1 MIINQWVP
9 AAHDGDAIGDSAR
22 RVRDML
28 RAMGHTS
35 DLYAL
40 TIDDSLRDDVR
51 PFDDAGAARGDATIF
66 HYALPSPMTEPFAQ
80 LSGRRILQYHNITP
94 AHFFAPYEPGLFRLA
109 VLGRR
114 ELATLAGRVDYAL
127 GDSDYNRRELEELGF
142 AETGVLPIAV
152 DTARMGRLPAQP
164 ALTRLLDDGLTNI
177 LFVGRLAPN
186 KKIEDHLRLAEVYKR
201 YVDADYRFIFVGRY
215 DAVPR
220 YFTMI
225 RALAT
230 EFKMPSDRFW
240 FTGARTGRRSGN
252 LLPHRRRL
260 RLTERARGFLR
271 AAAGGDGRRRSGPG
285 VCRHGRTRDV
295 GGRRRAVRTE
305 GPRICRRVAGPAGV
319 R

>member
-66 HYALPSPMTEPFAQ
+66 HYALAVADDGAVRAT
-80 LSGRRILQYHNITP
+80 LGRRILQYHNITP

-152 DTARMGRLPAQP
+152 DTARMGRLPAQR

-177 LFVGRLAPN
+177 LFVGRLAPQQEN
-186 KKIEDHLRLAEVYKR
+186 RGPPSPGRGLQAVRRRRLPIHLRRPVRRRAPLLHDDPSARNRVQ
-201 YVDADYRFIFVGRY
+201 DALRSILVHR
-215 DAVPR
+215 
-220 YFTMI
+220 
-225 RALAT
+225 
-230 EFKMPSDRFW
+230 
-240 FTGARTGRRSGN
+240 ARTGTPIWQPSTA
-252 LLPHRRRL
+252 PPTPTSH
-260 RLTERARGFLR
+260 
-271 AAAGGDGRRRSGPG
+271 
-285 VCRHGRTRDV
+285 
-295 GGRRRAVRTE
+295 
-305 GPRICRRVAGPAGV
+305 
-319 R
+319 